1 MEQKKNQANQASQA
15 QTSQT
20 QALNQ
25 AMVEEKGVY
34 IYCIVEGNTNED
46 FGSTGIENS
55 KVYTIPFKDV
65 SAVVHSCKAEPYN
78 SKDDEIVK
86 RWILAHQNVVDK
98 AMKKYGTVIPLGF
111 DTIIKGDEK
120 ALKEWIEKDY
130 SNIKNRFEKI
140 RGKKEYGVQ
149 IFIDEKTISKE
160 LDGNEEIRKMKE
172 KIGKMQKGAAYML
185 QKKMENMTK
194 NAMEN
199 ETKKMSDEFYEK
211 IKNSSE
217 AVRIEKNRDAEDR
230 KMILNASVLL
240 KNGNVKA
247 FGAQLD
253 EINKREGVS
262 VRFVGPFAPYSFV
275 SEGK

>member
-1 MEQKKNQANQASQA
+1 MNLRKRQIKK
-15 QTSQT
+15 TREMKK
-20 QALNQ
+20 
-25 AMVEEKGVY
+25 MVEGKDVKIDEEKGTY
-34 IYCIVEGNTNED
+34 LYCIVEGNANED
-46 FGSTGIENS
+46 FGNIGIENS
-55 KVYTIPFKDV
+55 RVYTIFFKDV

-78 SKDDEIVK
+78 SKDDVIVK
-86 RWILAHQNVVDK
+86 GWILAHQNVVDK

-217 AVRIEKNRDAEDR
+217 AVRIVKNRDAEDR

>member
-1 MEQKKNQANQASQA
+1 LNLRKRQIKK
-15 QTSQT
+15 TREMKK
-20 QALNQ
+20 
-25 AMVEEKGVY
+25 MVEGKDVKIDEEKGTY
-34 IYCIVEGNTNED
+34 LYCIVEGNANED
-46 FGSTGIENS
+46 FGNIGIENS
-55 KVYTIPFKDV
+55 RVYTIFFKDV

-78 SKDDEIVK
+78 SKDDVIVK
-86 RWILAHQNVVDK
+86 GWILAHQNVVDK

>member
-1 MEQKKNQANQASQA
+1 MNLRKRQIKK
-15 QTSQT
+15 TREMKK
-20 QALNQ
+20 
-25 AMVEEKGVY
+25 MVEGKDVKIDEEKGTY
-34 IYCIVEGNTNED
+34 LYCIVEGNANED
-46 FGSTGIENS
+46 FGNIGIENS
-55 KVYTIPFKDV
+55 RVYTIFFKDV

-78 SKDDEIVK
+78 SKDDVIVK
-86 RWILAHQNVVDK
+86 GWILAHQNVVDK

>member
-1 MEQKKNQANQASQA
+1 MNKDPKKIP
-15 QTSQT
+15 
-20 QALNQ
+20 
-25 AMVEEKGVY
+25 EKTEKMDAETNEGVY
-34 IYCIVEGNTNED
+34 LYCIVEGNANED
-46 FGSTGIENS
+46 FGNIGIENS
-55 KVYTIPFKDV
+55 RVYTIFFKDM

-98 AMKKYGTVIPLGF
+98 AMEKYGTVIPFGF

-120 ALKEWIEKDY
+120 ALKEWVKKDY
-130 SNIKNRFEKI
+130 SNIKNKFEKI

-149 IFIDEKTISKE
+149 IFIDEKTFVKE
-160 LDGNEEIRKMKE
+160 LEKNDEIKNLVE
-172 KIGKMQKGAAYML
+172 KIEKMPKGTAYMF

-199 ETKKMSDEFYEK
+199 ELKKISDEFYEK
-211 IKNSSE
+211 IKNSSDD
-217 AVRIEKNRDAEDR
+217 VKTGKNKDAEDK
-230 KMILNASVLL
+230 KMILNLSVLL
-240 KNGNVKA
+240 KDENVNL

-253 EINKREGVS
+253 EINKKEGVS

-275 SEGK
+275 SEGS

>member
-1 MEQKKNQANQASQA
+1 LNLRKRQIKK
-15 QTSQT
+15 TREMKK
-20 QALNQ
+20 
-25 AMVEEKGVY
+25 MVEGKDVKIDEEKGTY
-34 IYCIVEGNTNED
+34 LYCIVEGNANED
-46 FGSTGIENS
+46 FGNIGIENS
-55 KVYTIPFKDV
+55 RVYTIFFKDV

-78 SKDDEIVK
+78 SKDDVIVK
-86 RWILAHQNVVDK
+86 GWILAHQNVVDK

-217 AVRIEKNRDAEDR
+217 AVRIEKNRDAEDK
-230 KMILNASVLL
+230 KMILNLSVLL
-240 KNGNVKA
+240 KDENVNS

-275 SEGK
+275 SEGS

>member
-1 MEQKKNQANQASQA
+1 MKK
-15 QTSQT
+15 
-20 QALNQ
+20 
-25 AMVEEKGVY
+25 MVEGKDVKIDEEKGTY
-34 IYCIVEGNTNED
+34 LYCIVEGNANED
-46 FGSTGIENS
+46 FGNIGIENS
-55 KVYTIPFKDV
+55 RVYTIFFKDV

-78 SKDDEIVK
+78 SKDDVIVK
-86 RWILAHQNVVDK
+86 GWILAHQNVVDK

-194 NAMEN
+194 NAIEN